1 MELEMLDEDPSV
13 LDSLSE
19 ILQKI
24 NGVEYA
30 GTIIEHPLTKRV
42 LLRVKTDGSKLKA
55 SEAVKKALQEL
66 KRLSAQLRE
75 EFEKL

>member
-1 MELEMLDEDPSV
+1 MELEMLEEDPSI

-19 ILQKI
+19 MLQRI
-24 NGVEYA
+24 DGVEYA

-42 LLRVKTDGSKLKA
+42 LLRVKTDSSKLKA
-55 SEAVKKALQEL
+55 SEAVMKTLQEL
-66 KRLSAQLRE
+66 KQLSAQLRE